1 MRTHRVGAVLLLF
14 AVVSIFGA
22 MFLATI
28 GIDALQG
35 NNSFQFYADSQTYH
49 EVARGDLERIEGWF
63 DTVGFAGNF
72 LGPLVILRLTGENYY
87 FVMLFDVA
95 VLAGSII
102 LLARTL
108 RLDPLRY
115 SLVLLANPVVVSSIL
130 SVNKE
135 VLGIATLA
143 CMLNAFKTRSLAM
156 SLAAAVLSFLM
167 RWQMTVFVLVLV
179 AAVGG
184 LNPIRSRRGATL
196 GVLLLALS
204 MLYLA
209 LASAFETIR
218 FNFELGV
225 QDYEGSGLY
234 EWLVH
239 MQDAGY
245 YWLVFPVK
253 AAHLLFG
260 LGLRLD
266 RLLAPVDIYNDCIQL
281 LHSTALLVLFVLLL
295 RQRRFRLENDLI
307 YASAIYLAIF
317 AISPIYAPRYLL
329 PVYVMWAA
337 AAVGSAKPVRLF
349 VSPHVRYRRRRMTVR
364 DAGSSTAHFRS

>member
-1 MRTHRVGAVLLLF
+1 LRTHRVGAVLLLF

-179 AAVGG
+179 TTGW
-184 LNPIRSRRGATL
+184 
-196 GVLLLALS
+196 
-204 MLYLA
+204 Y
-209 LASAFETIR
+209 
-218 FNFELGV
+218 
-225 QDYEGSGLY
+225 
-234 EWLVH
+234 
-239 MQDAGY
+239 
-245 YWLVFPVK
+245 
-253 AAHLLFG
+253 
-260 LGLRLD
+260 
-266 RLLAPVDIYNDCIQL
+266 
-281 LHSTALLVLFVLLL
+281 
-295 RQRRFRLENDLI
+295 FR
-307 YASAIYLAIF
+307 
-317 AISPIYAPRYLL
+317 
-329 PVYVMWAA
+329 
-337 AAVGSAKPVRLF
+337 
-349 VSPHVRYRRRRMTVR
+349 
-364 DAGSSTAHFRS
+364 